1 MFKKLEESCD
11 LQAFFA
17 FLLSVILPMVVLFVL
32 MMLFSC
38 SPAYACPRLVEVFAD
53 PVDVSDQEG
62 EFVEIRL
69 WEGSDDLAD
78 GAAQGDAF
86 DSLMV
91 QFEEKPALRFSYP
104 GALSGSPS
112 GVLGTSSGVSRLVLV
127 HDSVYCPQKESVACG
142 LLGNITL
149 PNSRET
155 YWRTWAVKKG
165 EAACLDS
172 VGLPSPKAGSSFQ
185 RVKDSDRWV
194 VAEPSLGEANPL
206 YESGIK
212 DCGLEPL
219 NAVELSRGTDLGW
232 SLRFSMA
239 GCDSSW
245 LYYSVEDL
253 FGGKVLADTSM
264 IQGRLEIPEAKG
276 RTLWVRAALPS
287 DEASGN
293 DLLDTM
299 LVSAG
304 NSPVVVSEVHHCP
317 QEPEPEWVEVY
328 NRTGRSLPFNKFQFC
343 GRGGLWSKNLD
354 DSLGPFQSVI
364 FTKDSSGLRDFLGY
378 KDARLVQLSIGYLN
392 NTSGNIS
399 ICYGDQVLDS
409 VAWDKS
415 TATCPQGFNPLTGVA
430 EYTPGFQRNAGAK
443 NESPFTYKLSSRVVR
458 RDGTPLR
465 VLVES
470 VLPVDL
476 KLLDSTGHVLWKNKI
491 PAQSNMW
498 WNVPLEGLPRT
509 GIAYVSL
516 SSGVYENKVGIVL
529 RP

>member
-1 MFKKLEESCD
+1 MFKKIEESCD
-11 LQAFFA
+11 LRAFFA
-17 FLLSVILPMVVLFVL
+17 FLLSVILPMVVLFFL
-32 MMLFSC
+32 MVLFSC
-38 SPAYACPRLVEVFAD
+38 SPAFACPRLVEVFAD

-69 WEGSDDLAD
+69 GYGPD
-78 GAAQGDAF
+78 GAELDGGGTF

-91 QFEEKPALRFSYP
+91 QFEEKPALRFINP
-104 GALSGSPS
+104 GSSQGSSP
-112 GVLGTSSGVSRLVLV
+112 GVSRLVLV
-127 HDSVYCPQKESVACG
+127 HDSAYCPQKASVGCG
-142 LLGNITL
+142 LLGNISL
-149 PNSRET
+149 PNSRSS
-155 YWRTWAVKKG
+155 YWRTWAVRKG
-165 EAACLDS
+165 EAVCLDS
-172 VGLPSPKAGSSFQ
+172 VGLSSPKAGASFQ

-206 YESGIK
+206 YESGIR

-219 NAVELSRGTDLGW
+219 EAEELSRGAGLGW
-232 SLRFSMA
+232 NLRFSMT

-245 LYYSVEDL
+245 VYYWVEDL
-253 FGGKVLADTSM
+253 FGGKVTADSAL
-264 IQGRLEIPEAKG
+264 IRGRLEIPEAKG
-276 RTLWVRAALPS
+276 GTLWVRASLPL

-293 DLLDTM
+293 DLQDTL
-299 LVSAG
+299 LVTAR

-317 QEPEPEWVEVY
+317 LEPEPEWVEVY

-343 GRGGLWSKNLD
+343 GRGGLWSKNSG

-364 FTKDSSGLRDFLGY
+364 FTRDSSGLRDFLGY
-378 KDARLVQLSIGYLN
+378 RDARLVQLSLGYLN

-399 ICYGDQVLDS
+399 ICYGNLVLDS
-409 VAWDKS
+409 VAWDKTTVS
-415 TATCPQGFNPLTGVA
+415 CPQGFNPLTGEA
-430 EYTPGFQRNAGAK
+430 EYTPGFHRSNGSK
-443 NESPFTYKLSSRVVR
+443 IDTPFTYKLSSRVVK
-458 RDGTPLR
+458 RDGAPLR

-470 VLPVDL
+470 ALPVDL
-476 KLLDSTGHVLWKNKI
+476 KLLDSSGHVLWKNRI

-498 WNVPLEGLPRT
+498 WNVPLAGLPRT